1 MNNPTLNFDMIS
13 KILNI
18 RMNSKRDDRYKNNFN
33 KVIRDLN
40 LLGEKTEWAS
50 CSSGEVVDLCRSEE
64 ILEEISLRKIME
76 REEGE
81 EASWTSS
88 LLDDRLYANHP
99 SLLALS

>member
-40 LLGEKTEWAS
+40 IAGERTES
-50 CSSGEVVDLCRSEE
+50 EDDYELESYRSQY
-64 ILEEISLRKIME
+64 ILEEISDWKIME
-76 REEGE
+76 RELRE